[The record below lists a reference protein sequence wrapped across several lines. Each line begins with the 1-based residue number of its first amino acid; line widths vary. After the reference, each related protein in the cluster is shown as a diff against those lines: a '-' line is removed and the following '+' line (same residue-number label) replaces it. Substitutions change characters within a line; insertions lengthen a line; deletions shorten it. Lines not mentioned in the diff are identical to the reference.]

1 MHRTITET
9 LKDGKKY
16 PCGTEPTRVLL
27 VGLLCGVYLFSS
39 CLLCSHCLVDLDA
52 PLCTCHTGSMF
63 SFLLSSPPLTGPCYS
78 SSVHQEAPPVKFQPG
93 LLPPGQR
100 SQYGVCVGCH
110 LWGLWTRAGWWRVP
124 LHGVCLPGDLWDHPL
139 NTPLPLGQSFV
150 AAPLRFH
157 HISFLAA
164 SDNFPSPCTVGT
176 PSPQTMP

>member
-9 LKDGKKY
+9 LKDGDRTHT
-16 PCGTEPTRVLL
+16 GTSSGGSSVWSLLVLL
-27 VGLLCGVYLFSS
+27 VSLVQSLFV
-39 CLLCSHCLVDLDA
+39 VDLDA

-63 SFLLSSPPLTGPCYS
+63 SFLLSSPSLTGPCYS